1 MNKVF
6 SKVLMEEKSMQHDSP
21 AQFAPL
27 DKQAFQ
33 SLYRENLGPIYRYV
47 YSKVGNR
54 EEAED
59 LTAHIFI
66 KAVRHIDHAYNP
78 HSTRSWL
85 FQVARTTIADYWR
98 VFYRSATSSLD
109 ALVETGWE
117 GPTKNEDKLFE
128 LSSSSA
134 YHVQRLLQALPE
146 RDREVLTC
154 RFLLGLSV
162 RETAVRMG
170 LTEGNVKTSQFR
182 ALKRAADLESVE
194 LTGGGSRH
202 I

>member
-1 MNKVF
+1 MISLIKRLM
-6 SKVLMEEKSMQHDSP
+6 KCIMEEESMQHSSP

-27 DKQAFQ
+27 DKQTFQ

-59 LTAHIFI
+59 LTSQIFI
-66 KAVRHIDHAYNP
+66 KAVRSLDYTCNP
-78 HSTRSWL
+78 QSTRSWL

-98 VFYRSATSSLD
+98 AFYRTATSSLD

-117 GPTKNEDKLFE
+117 GPAEHEDEDKLFE
-128 LSSSSA
+128 FSSSA
-134 YHVQRLLQALPE
+134 DHVQRILQALPE
-146 RDREVLTC
+146 RDRDVLTC

-182 ALKRAADLESVE
+182 ALKHAADLEYSV
-194 LTGGGSRH
+194 SNM
-202 I
+202 

>member
-1 MNKVF
+1 MNEAFGKV
-6 SKVLMEEKSMQHDSP
+6 MIEEKAMQHYTP
-21 AQFAPL
+21 AQFTPL
-27 DKQAFQ
+27 DRQEFQ

-47 YSKVGNR
+47 YSKVRNR

-59 LTAHIFI
+59 LTSHIFI
-66 KAVRHIDHAYNP
+66 KAVRHIDHAYDP

-98 VFYRSATSSLD
+98 TFYRSATSSLD
-109 ALVETGWE
+109 ALVEAGWD
-117 GPTKNEDKLFE
+117 GPAEHEDEDELFE
-128 LSSSSA
+128 FSSSA
-134 YHVQRLLQALPE
+134 DHVQHLLQALSE

-170 LTEGNVKTSQFR
+170 LTEGNVKISQFR
-182 ALKRAADLESVE
+182 ALKRAADLEYVVSN
-194 LTGGGSRH
+194 T
-202 I
+202 